1 MSAEENKQA
10 LIRDAFINGLS
21 SANIRQRLLENTTLT
36 LDKAFTQA
44 CTLDQAQKN
53 SNAYNSTPIPL
64 NTSVVHPPSSSNNVP
79 VADLNAITR
88 QFNKNC
94 YFCGGNRH
102 DRRRCPTKDSICNKC
117 GKEGHFAK
125 VCQSA
130 PKSSDNSTSA
140 SILTTNNSENQ
151 TLASSQAFQL
161 YPTLAS
167 MTSAAAG
174 NLQKAVVTIGIN
186 SFEMQSIATEA
197 LIDTGSSDSYLSK
210 SLANKLNLK
219 IRPKHTTVSMAESSV
234 QVNSI
239 GYAAV
244 NITLKDFLYKDV
256 KLTILDHLC
265 CDVIIGQDILCQHE
279 NLVIAFGG
287 SKPPMSICALST
299 LNVPPP
305 ALFGNLVKDCKPF
318 ATKSRRYTSP
328 DRKFIEV
335 EINRLL
341 KEDIIEPSV
350 SPWRAQVLVT
360 SDDRHK
366 KRMVIDYSQTINRYT
381 QLDAYPPPRIDD
393 QINEIAKNSVFSAID
408 LKDAYYQVPLSN
420 EDKKY
425 TSFEACGKLYQYKRM
440 PFSVTNGMSCFQ
452 RAMDNFIAYN
462 QLEGTFAYLDNITVS
477 GRNQEQHDLNLYR
490 FL

>member
-10 LIRDAFINGLS
+10 LIRDAFINSLS

-36 LDKAFTQA
+36 LDRAFTQA
-44 CTLDQAQKN
+44 RTLDQAQKS

-64 NTSVVHPPSSSNNVP
+64 NTSVSVHLPSSSNNVP
-79 VADLNAITR
+79 VAELNAITR
-88 QFNKNC
+88 QFNKKC
-94 YFCGGNRH
+94 YFCGGSRH
-102 DRRRCPTKDSICNKC
+102 DRRRCPAKDSICNKC
-117 GKEGHFAK
+117 GKEGHFAN

-140 SILTTNNSENQ
+140 TILTTNNSENQ

-234 QVNSI
+234 EVNSI

-256 KLTILDHLC
+256 KLTILDHFC
-265 CDVIIGQDILCQHE
+265 CDVIIGQDILSQHE
-279 NLVIAFGG
+279 SLVIAFG
-287 SKPPMSICALST
+287 LST

-305 ALFGNLVKDCKPF
+305 ALFGNLVK
-318 ATKSRRYTSP
+318 AKSQDTHHQIINSLRLRSTVYP
-328 DRKFIEV
+328 RKISLNQV
-335 EINRLL
+335 YHHGGHKSLL
-341 KEDIIEPSV
+341 
-350 SPWRAQVLVT
+350 
-360 SDDRHK
+360 H
-366 KRMVIDYSQTINRYT
+366 
-381 QLDAYPPPRIDD
+381 
-393 QINEIAKNSVFSAID
+393 
-408 LKDAYYQVPLSN
+408 
-420 EDKKY
+420 
-425 TSFEACGKLYQYKRM
+425 
-440 PFSVTNGMSCFQ
+440 
-452 RAMDNFIAYN
+452 
-462 QLEGTFAYLDNITVS
+462 
-477 GRNQEQHDLNLYR
+477 
-490 FL
+490 